1 MENLDGENNMKK
13 EMIEDKLKKIIAEIL
28 NLVPNKITSE
38 AFFEDDLGT
47 DSLDCVEIIM
57 AIEMEFNIDIFDEE
71 ADEIKTVRDVINYI
85 KQKCGES
92 E

>member
-1 MENLDGENNMKK
+1 
-13 EMIEDKLKKIIAEIL
+13 MIEDKLKKIIAEIL

>member
-1 MENLDGENNMKK
+1 MKK

>member
-13 EMIEDKLKKIIAEIL
+13 ETLEDKLKKMIAEIL
-28 NLVPNKITSE
+28 NLIPNEITSE
-38 AFFEDDLGT
+38 AFFEDDLGA
-47 DSLDCVEIIM
+47 DSLDCVEIII

-71 ADEIKTVRDVINYI
+71 ADEIKTVRDAINCI
-85 KQKCGES
+85 KQKYGES